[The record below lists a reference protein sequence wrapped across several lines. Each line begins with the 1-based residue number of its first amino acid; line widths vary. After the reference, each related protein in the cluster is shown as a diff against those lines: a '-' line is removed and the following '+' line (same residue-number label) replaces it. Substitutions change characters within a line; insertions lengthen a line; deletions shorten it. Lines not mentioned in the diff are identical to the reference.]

1 MSKTYN
7 VGILGCGDFLRWN
20 AGPLGKSKKM
30 AVKSLYD
37 PDKSRAQTF
46 AKDLGG
52 GVVDSAEA
60 IFEDKEI
67 DVVLLFVPP
76 WIRRGQVEAA
86 AAAGKHILTTKPL
99 AASLSDCQA
108 MVDAVERTSVRC
120 GVMYRRTGSAEFE
133 TMRKVFES
141 GEIGKL
147 ALYKQDW
154 LHHYPQWNDWAL
166 DPEKNGGP
174 FMDAMIHNLN
184 IARYLMGSKARE
196 ATFFG
201 ASHAHDLPCNDTE
214 FLKVDFDSN
223 RSAHLFITWAADL
236 EVTSLEGNYREHIDL
251 FYMVTDQGW
260 RVTEGQGGSWEASK
274 EGKKQ
279 VFPVEKLADTV
290 FDRFAEAIE
299 TGGELPS
306 DIPSIVE
313 AQEDIKILSQA
324 ASAPNQQVQ
333 LEL

>member
-1 MSKTYN
+1 MQ
-7 VGILGCGDFLRWN
+7 
-20 AGPLGKSKKM
+20 
-30 AVKSLYD
+30 VKALYD
-37 PDKSRAQTF
+37 PQNARAREYADQ
-46 AKDLGG
+46 LGG
-52 GVVDSAEA
+52 QAVDSAED
-60 IFEDKEI
+60 IFEDKDV

-76 WIRRGQVEAA
+76 WIRRAQIEAA

-99 AASLSDCQA
+99 AAGLSDCQA
-108 MVDAVERTSVRC
+108 MVDAVERTGVRC

-133 TMRKVFES
+133 TMRKVFAS
-141 GEIGKL
+141 GQIGRL

-184 IARYLMGSKARE
+184 IARYLMGSQARQ

-201 ASHAHDLPCNDTE
+201 DSHAHSLPCNDTE
-214 FLKVDFDSN
+214 FLKVDFDPG

-260 RVTEGQGGSWEASK
+260 RVTEGSGGTLEASK
-274 EGKKQ
+274 QGQKK
-279 VFPVEKLADTV
+279 VFEVEKLPATV
-290 FDRFAEAIE
+290 FDRFAEAID

-313 AQEDIKILSQA
+313 ARQDIEILVQ
-324 ASAPNQQVQ
+324 ASAKPGRSID
-333 LEL
+333 LDL